1 MPTTI
6 AAQLASALGRSDEQP
21 NVELAERIAA
31 GKDTAAVRELVDVLG
46 GKDKALKGD
55 ALKALYEVGAREPAL
70 IAPHLAHFKN
80 LLASTD
86 NRMVWGAMC
95 AIDAIT
101 GVKPENVFMM
111 LPQIMQAVDKGSV
124 ITRDHA
130 VKALV
135 KLAAEERF
143 ARTALPLLQEQ
154 LRTCPVNQLPLYA
167 ELVAPV
173 VRDRAIAELRS
184 TLEARLPQLA
194 DLPAKKKRVEK
205 VLKKLVG

>member
-1 MPTTI
+1 MAIT
-6 AAQLASALGRSDEQP
+6 AQLASALGRTDEQP
-21 NVELAERIAA
+21 NVELAERIVA
-31 GKDTAAVRELVDVLG
+31 GRDTVAIRELVDVLG

-80 LLASTD
+80 LLASAE

-101 GVKPENVFMM
+101 SVKPENVYMM
-111 LPQIMQAVDKGSV
+111 LPQIMQAVDKGGV

-135 KLAAEERF
+135 KLATEERF
-143 ARTALPLLQEQ
+143 ARSAIPLLQEQ
-154 LRTCPVNQLPLYA
+154 LRTCPVNQLPMYA
-167 ELVAPV
+167 ELVATV
-173 VRDRAIAELRS
+173 VKDRAAVATRKA
-184 TLEARLPQLA
+184 LEARLAQLA
-194 DLPAKKKRVEK
+194 DLPAKKKRLEK
-205 VLKKLVG
+205 VLKKLSVM